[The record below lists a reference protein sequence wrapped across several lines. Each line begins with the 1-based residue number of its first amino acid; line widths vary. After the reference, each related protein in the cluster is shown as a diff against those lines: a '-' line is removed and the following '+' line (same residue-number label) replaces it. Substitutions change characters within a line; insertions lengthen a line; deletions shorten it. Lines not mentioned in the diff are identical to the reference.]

1 MTDTPDVLKKII
13 DYKQG
18 ELAAAK
24 SRVGL
29 AELQARIG
37 DCPPVRGFLKALRA
51 TDDAGQTA
59 VIAEVKKGS
68 PSKGIIRAEFD
79 PLDIARIYQANGACC
94 LSVLTDEHFFLGH
107 LDYLTAIRNVVG
119 IPLLR
124 KDFVFDAYQIYE
136 ARVAGADAVLLI
148 AAMLD
153 LSSLRDFLALATE
166 LSLDVLLEVH
176 DERELAM
183 AMATDCPLVGINNR
197 NLHTFVTD
205 LGTTERLCAMMP
217 PDRFAVAESGINSR
231 DEVVRLRSAGAR
243 AFLVGESLMRE
254 QDFGWKLR
262 ELRGCV

>member
-1 MTDTPDVLKKII
+1 MTDTPDVLKKIV

-24 SRVGL
+24 SRFGL
-29 AELQARIG
+29 AELQARIA
-37 DCPPVRGFLKALRA
+37 DCPPVRGFLEALRV
-51 TDDAGQTA
+51 TDAAGQTA

-68 PSKGIIRAEFD
+68 PSKGLIRADFD
-79 PLDIARIYQANGACC
+79 PLEIARIYQANGASC

-107 LDYLTAIRNVVG
+107 LDYLTAIRNEVG

-153 LSSLRDFLALATE
+153 LSRLRDFLALAGE

-176 DERELAM
+176 DERELEM
-183 AMATDCPLVGINNR
+183 ALATDCPLVGINNR

-205 LGTTERLCAMMP
+205 LGTTERLCALMP
-217 PDRFAVAESGINSR
+217 PERFAVAESGITSR
-231 DEVVRLRSAGAR
+231 DDVVRLRGAGAR

-254 QDFGWKLR
+254 KDFGQKLR
-262 ELRGCV
+262 ELRGEA

>member
-29 AELQARIG
+29 AELQARIE

>member
-1 MTDTPDVLKKII
+1 MTDTPDVLKKIF
-13 DYKQG
+13 DYKLG
-18 ELAAAK
+18 ELDVAK
-24 SRVGL
+24 SRVGF
-29 AELQARIG
+29 AELKAKIA

-68 PSKGIIRAEFD
+68 PSKGLIRADFD
-79 PLDIARIYQANGACC
+79 PLDIARTYQANGASC

-107 LDYLTAIRNVVG
+107 LDFLAVIRSQVS

-124 KDFVFDAYQIYE
+124 KDFIFDPYQIFE
-136 ARVAGADAVLLI
+136 ARVAGADAILLI

-153 LSSLRDFLALATE
+153 LDCLQDLLGLAGE

-176 DERELAM
+176 DERELEM
-183 AMATDCPLVGINNR
+183 ALSTDCPLVGINNR

-205 LGTTERLCAMMP
+205 LGTTEKLCALMP
-217 PDRFAVAESGINSR
+217 PERFAVAESGITCR
-231 DEVVRLRSAGAR
+231 EDVIRLRSAGAQ

-254 QDFGWKLR
+254 RDFGRKLR
-262 ELRGCV
+262 VLRGDA